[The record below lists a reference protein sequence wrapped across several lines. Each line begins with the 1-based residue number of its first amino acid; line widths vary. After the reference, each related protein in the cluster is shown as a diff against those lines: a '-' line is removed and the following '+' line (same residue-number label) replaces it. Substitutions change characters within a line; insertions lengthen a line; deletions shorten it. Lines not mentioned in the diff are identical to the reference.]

1 MSILLYPP
9 RDASVALVGLS
20 CHRAPVGEV
29 MKRTPRTSEQTYD
42 GVGVQPHTFFYFYR
56 SALKNTGQLFVKLL
70 LSSLKG
76 YNLYRKLY

>member
-1 MSILLYPP
+1 
-9 RDASVALVGLS
+9 
-20 CHRAPVGEV
+20 